1 VLRQWRNVLRRGAI
15 LAAVLAVA
23 ASSAQAAQAPLH
35 LVLARALAVP
45 HISSARSAALAVDL
59 ATGGAVFSKNERLPL
74 APASNEKLAITYAV
88 LVELGPAFRI
98 ETAALGE
105 GQQRGPLW
113 DGDIVLKGYGD
124 PTLAS
129 GGLKRLALQLRSA
142 GIRRIAGSVVGD
154 ETFFDTHRVAP
165 GWKYRFYMDES
176 PPLSAL
182 SVDRGR
188 YHGRVDAHPAY
199 AAAVRFAEV
208 LRATGIRVGRAID
221 VRGAAPTALPLARIT
236 SPPLAEIVRFMDH
249 DSDNFTA
256 ELLLKQLGALATD
269 HGSTAAGAAE
279 VTHVLAAAGV
289 PMDGVR
295 IVDGSGLSRLDR
307 LTANALVAILRV
319 SWESQD
325 VRPTLL
331 AALPVAGM
339 NGTLEDR
346 LRRGPAYGVVR
357 AKTGTTNQASALS
370 GYVRGRYVFAVL
382 QNGHPLPYWWARV
395 AQDRFVTALASR
407 H

>member
-1 VLRQWRNVLRRGAI
+1 MADVIRRGTIA
-15 LAAVLAVA
+15 LAAALALA
-23 ASSAQAAQAPLH
+23 ASSAQAAQAPLQ
-35 LVLARALAVP
+35 LVLARALVVP
-45 HISSARSAALAVDL
+45 HISAARSAALAVDL
-59 ATGGAVFSKNERLPL
+59 ATGGAVFSANEQLPL

-98 ETAALGE
+98 ETAVLGE
-105 GQQRGPLW
+105 GRQHGSVW
-113 DGDIVLKGYGD
+113 NGDLILKGYGD
-124 PTLAS
+124 PTLTSS
-129 GGLKRLALQLRSA
+129 GLERLAGQLRAA
-142 GIRRIAGSVVGD
+142 GVRRVTGRIVGD

-188 YHGRVDAHPAY
+188 YHGRVDRSPAY
-199 AAAVRFAEV
+199 AAATSFGEV
-208 LRATGIRVGRAID
+208 LRGAGIAVGRGID
-221 VRGAAPTALPLARIT
+221 VRGASATALPLARIT
-236 SPPLAEIVRFMDH
+236 SAPLAKIVRFMDK

-256 ELLLKQLGALATD
+256 ELLLKQLGALASD
-269 HGSTAAGAAE
+269 DGSTAAGAAE
-279 VTHVLAAAGV
+279 VTHVLGAAGV
-289 PMDGVR
+289 PLAGVR

-307 LTANALVAILRV
+307 LTANALVGILRA

-325 VRPTLL
+325 VRPTLV
-331 AALPVAGM
+331 AALPVAGK

-370 GYVRGRYVFAVL
+370 GYVGGRYVFAVL

>member
-1 VLRQWRNVLRRGAI
+1 MAPVLRRGLI
-15 LAAVLAVA
+15 LAAALACA
-23 ASSAQAAQAPLH
+23 ASSAQAAQAPLQ

-45 HISSARSAALAVDL
+45 HVSEASSAALAVDL
-59 ATGGAVFSKNERLPL
+59 TTGGAVFSKNKRLPL

-98 ETAALGE
+98 ETAVLGE
-105 GQQRGPLW
+105 GTQRGPVW
-113 DGDIVLKGYGD
+113 EGDLVLKGYGD
-124 PTLAS
+124 PTLTS
-129 GGLKRLALQLRSA
+129 DGLKRLAVQLRLA
-142 GIRRIAGSVVGD
+142 GIRRVTGRIVGD

-165 GWKYRFYMDES
+165 GWKYRFYLDES

-188 YHGRVDAHPAY
+188 YRGRIDASPAF
-199 AAAVRFAEV
+199 AAATRFVEV
-208 LRATGIRVGRAID
+208 LRAAGIRVGSAID
-221 VRGAAPTALPLARIT
+221 VRGADPTALPLARIT
-236 SPPLAEIVRFMDH
+236 SAPLADIVRFMDRS
-249 DSDNFTA
+249 SDNFTA

-269 HGSTAAGAAE
+269 RGTTAAGAAE
-279 VTHVLAAAGV
+279 VTHVLATAGV
-289 PMDGVR
+289 PMEGVR

-307 LTANALVAILRV
+307 LTVNALVAILRV
-319 SWESQD
+319 SWLSQD
-325 VRPTLL
+325 VRPTLI
-331 AALPVAGM
+331 AALPVAGK

-357 AKTGTTNQASALS
+357 AKTGTTNQASALA
-370 GYVRGRYVFAVL
+370 GYVGGKYVFAVL